1 VTRWAVFAGITLIA
15 LVLLLLLAR
24 ISQSAIGGRYVTREE
39 QQWLDRL
46 PDGADHLDTDL
57 APEPRRKSPA
67 ETTLDGGDGE
77 ISTEALLANVAF
89 SHGLFAALLIG
100 GAFLADVPAAA
111 FGVTADPLGAGLLG
125 VGVGIAVGLGLALA
139 NTLAAGL
146 VDVFDTDPSEEL
158 REMLA
163 PETARGWLLLLGVVL
178 PLIAGFEELL
188 FRGAL
193 VGAFAVG
200 FGVSPWLLALLSSV
214 AFAAGHGA
222 QGGLGIVVTGLLG
235 FALAAV
241 FVFTNSLLV
250 VVVAHYVVN
259 AIEFVVVEGLGWEP
273 FGGT

>member
-1 VTRWAVFAGITLIA
+1 MTRWAVFAGITLTA

-24 ISQSAIGGRYVTREE
+24 ASQSVVGGRYVTRDE
-39 QQWLDRL
+39 QRWLDRL
-46 PDGADHLDTDL
+46 PDGADHLDTGA
-57 APEPRRKSPA
+57 APEPDRKTPA
-67 ETTLDGGDGE
+67 ETTLDSGQE
-77 ISTEALLANVAF
+77 LTTTALLANVAV
-89 SHGLFAALLIG
+89 SHGLFAALLVG
-100 GAFLADVPAAA
+100 GALMADVPASA
-111 FGVTADPLGAGLLG
+111 FGITADPIGSGLFG
-125 VGVGIAVGLGLALA
+125 VGVGIAVGIAISLA

-146 VDVFDTDPSEEL
+146 VDIFDSDPSEEL

-163 PETARGWLLLLGVVL
+163 PETARGWVLLLGGVL

-193 VGAFAVG
+193 IGAMAVG
-200 FGVSPWLLALLSSV
+200 FGVSPWLLAVLSSI

-241 FVFTNSLLV
+241 FVLTNSLLV

-259 AIEFVVVEGLGWEP
+259 AVEFVVVEGLGWEP
-273 FGGT
+273 FGG